1 MTNAT
6 IVFYPTRQ
14 VISPAPDPEV
24 GYVISLTL
32 TQFDRSDDDNIK
44 QSTTL
49 GGILTS
55 TLYNEAY
62 TYSCSAEP
70 FTATAEEMTM
80 FFASVKNAETFTMT
94 NLDEGDRVMLVQMVG
109 TGGRSRQTNA
119 DINEFQYT
127 FTVREQV

>member
-1 MTNAT
+1 MTNTT

-14 VISPAPDPEV
+14 PISPTPDPEV
-24 GYVISLTL
+24 GYVINLTL
-32 TQFDRSDDDNIK
+32 TQFERSSDDNIK

-55 TLYNEAY
+55 TLFNEAY
-62 TYSCSAEP
+62 TYGCAAEP

-80 FFASVKNAETFTMT
+80 FFASVKNAESFTMT
-94 NLDEGDRVMLVQMVG
+94 NLDENDRVMSVQMIG
-109 TGGRSRQTNA
+109 AGGRSRQTSA
-119 DINEFQYT
+119 DINEFEYS